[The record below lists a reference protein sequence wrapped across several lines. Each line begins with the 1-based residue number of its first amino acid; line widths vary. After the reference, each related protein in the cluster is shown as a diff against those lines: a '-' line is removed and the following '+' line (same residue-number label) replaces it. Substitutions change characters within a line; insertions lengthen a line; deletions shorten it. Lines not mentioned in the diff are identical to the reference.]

1 MCRIGLSVGLQLPK
15 LAGRVRLPYPAFFRG
30 EKVNLSKKR
39 IIYNIFILSLCLVI
53 CGCSGKK
60 SHSDIT
66 SSEISAG
73 QYGSSP
79 YVEVNGNVPMFSEED
94 KVTTPFEI
102 YSELDSLGRCGVAY
116 ANICKEIMPT
126 QERGTIGNVKPS
138 GWHTVN
144 YHELIDGN
152 YLYNRC
158 HLIAFEL
165 AGENDNE
172 KNLITGTRYFN
183 VNGMLPFEN
192 KVAAF
197 VKSTGYHVLYRVTP
211 VFEGDN
217 LVASGVYMEAF
228 SVEDNGSGICFN
240 VFVYNVQPGI
250 DINYA
255 NGESCISKNQDGG
268 KESLSDDSVV
278 TEQNNGKKGNYV
290 LNINTKKFHY
300 DSCSAVESMA
310 QNNKKYVNDSR
321 ESIIN
326 QGYSP
331 CKICNP

>member
-1 MCRIGLSVGLQLPK
+1 M
-15 LAGRVRLPYPAFFRG
+15 
-30 EKVNLSKKR
+30 NLSKKR
-39 IIYNIFILSLCLVI
+39 IIYNIFLLSLCVAL

-60 SHSDIT
+60 SHSDT
-66 SSEISAG
+66 TLSEISAV
-73 QYGSSP
+73 QYSSSP

-94 KVTTPFEI
+94 KVTTPFEV

-126 QERGTIGNVKPS
+126 QERGAIGNVKPS

-255 NGESCISKNQDGG
+255 NGESCISKNWDWD
-268 KESLSDDSVV
+268 KELLSDDSVV
-278 TEQNNGKKGNYV
+278 IEQNNGKKGNYV

-310 QNNKKYVNDSR
+310 ENNKKYVNDSR